1 VSERDRRLQLSRP
14 WTADEEIAAV
24 SRVLQGGWLT
34 QGPEVERLEE
44 QVREAT
50 GRRHAMAVSSG
61 TAALQ
66 LAVGALEL
74 EPGSE
79 VLIPDFTFPATANA
93 VLLNGLVPRI
103 VDIDVATYNMRPEAA
118 AEAAG
123 PGTRGMMPVH
133 QFGLMS
139 DMGGLGSLARE
150 RGMRV
155 VEDAACA
162 LGARSPVGAAG
173 CLGDAGCYS
182 FHPRKTITTG
192 EGGMVVCNDD
202 QLAAH
207 VRRMRNHGIEYTP
220 DGPVFVEPGFNLRM
234 PDICAAIGNVQLR
247 RLDEA
252 IERNRALAEVYDEW
266 LAEIPWIE
274 TPPEPEGY
282 RHTRQTY
289 AALLA
294 PEVDRKP
301 LMDRLSEREIE
312 TSIGAQAL
320 HRLGYLAPY
329 LDDGGYPGGE
339 RAAECVLCL
348 PLHPGMTEVDVDRT
362 VAALKEC
369 GP

>member
-1 VSERDRRLQLSRP
+1 MSQQERRLQLSRP
-14 WTADEEIAAV
+14 WTADEEIEAV

-34 QGPEVERLEE
+34 QGPEVERLEG
-44 QVREAT
+44 QVRDAT

-74 EPGSE
+74 DPGSE
-79 VLIPDFTFPATANA
+79 VLIPDFTFPATANS

-103 VDIDVATYNMRPEAA
+103 VDIDLATYNMRPDAA
-118 AEAAG
+118 ADAIG

-139 DMGGLGSLARE
+139 DMRALGELARE
-150 RGMRV
+150 RGLRV

-192 EGGMVVCNDD
+192 EGGMVVCDD
-202 QLAAH
+202 DRLAAH
-207 VRRMRNHGIEYTP
+207 VRRMRNHGIEMTA

-234 PDICAAIGNVQLR
+234 PDICAAVGNVQLK

-252 IERNRALAEVYDEW
+252 IERNRALAAVYDEL
-266 LAEIPWIE
+266 LADISWIE
-274 TPPEPEGY
+274 SPPEPDGY

-294 PEVDRKP
+294 PDVERQP
-301 LMDRLSEREIE
+301 LMDALGEQHIE

-320 HRLGYLAPY
+320 HRLEYLKPY
-329 LDDGGYPGGE
+329 LGDEGYPGGE

-348 PLHPGMTEVDVDRT
+348 PLHPGMTEEDVERT
-362 VAALKEC
+362 VDALREC